1 MNNLNPIPF
10 PPFADFWCSSDLF
23 STSKNVLFL
32 SPVTISFLGKGPGGA
47 ARELGAEAG
56 PREGTLLQW
65 AWGKV

>member
-1 MNNLNPIPF
+1 M
-10 PPFADFWCSSDLF
+10 
-23 STSKNVLFL
+23 LFL